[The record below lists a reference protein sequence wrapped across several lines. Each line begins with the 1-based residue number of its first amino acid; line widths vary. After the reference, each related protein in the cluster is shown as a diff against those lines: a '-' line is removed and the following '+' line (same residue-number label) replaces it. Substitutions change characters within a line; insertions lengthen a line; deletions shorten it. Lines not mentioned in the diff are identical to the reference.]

1 MDNQVT
7 VPITTANSNALLA
20 LTYPLTI
27 TTTAISSASSMVNIN
42 PAPAISVPAYYLGI
56 FEEINKENKSEGEL
70 GPPIFSQLIEV
81 AMKYWSEESKNPVV
95 VNKILDGLKI
105 PTKCSD
111 IDACIKCSCDK
122 K

>member
-7 VPITTANSNALLA
+7 VAITTANSNALFA

-27 TTTAISSASSMVNIN
+27 TMTAISSASSMVSIN
-42 PAPAISVPAYYLGI
+42 PAPAISVAAYYIDI

-70 GPPIFSQLIEV
+70 GPPIFSKLTAV

-95 VNKILDGLKI
+95 VNKILEGLRI
-105 PTKCSD
+105 PTKFSA